1 MAESGKRYHNGTV
14 RAARGPL
21 ALAAVVSTLGSA
33 VLVTRVAAVGR
44 PASAS
49 GEVAGRVE
57 GTLRAMD

>member
-1 MAESGKRYHNGTV
+1 MAESGKRYHHGNV

-33 VLVTRVAAVGR
+33 VLLTRVAAVGR